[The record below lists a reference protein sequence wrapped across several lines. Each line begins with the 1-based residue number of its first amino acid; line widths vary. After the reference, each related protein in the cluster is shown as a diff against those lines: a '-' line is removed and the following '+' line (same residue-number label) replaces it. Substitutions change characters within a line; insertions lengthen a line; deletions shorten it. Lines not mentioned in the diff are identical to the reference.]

1 MTSEQEN
8 YEFIDRFD
16 TIICKSGESK
26 KDFAKKCGLAEK
38 QIYDYLKGASV
49 PGTKVYRK
57 IKKRYP
63 WVNLDWLISGHG
75 SPTINQKEDNN
86 IVPMDPA
93 IGLVIEVE
101 NELSI
106 KLNENQRQAVVAVL
120 RRELDRRLS
129 EQKTDI
135 ANLISSFAKGDSSDR

>member
-1 MTSEQEN
+1 MTNETKISEFSDRLS
-8 YEFIDRFD
+8 YVIDKSND
-16 TIICKSGESK
+16 TK
-26 KDFAKKCGLAEK
+26 KVFVKKCGKSEPQLYA
-38 QIYDYLKGASV
+38 YLKGNQL
-49 PGTKVYRK
+49 PGTDFYQKLK
-57 IKKRYP
+57 EHYP
-63 WVNLDWLISGHG
+63 FINLDWLISGQG
-75 SPTINQKEDNN
+75 NPTINQKEDNN

-93 IGLVIEVE
+93 VGLVIEVE